1 MILDRESRKFF
12 KRREPGKRAHRSGVR
27 TVKVGGKLFLKVIER
42 IEGVGFVETQ
52 LVFSMAA
59 FNFAVVS
66 RGVRTDKFMTDI
78 QLNCGLFKKSKFIFG
93 CCEAVG
99 KFAAIVCLYTL
110 NLYPIML
117 KPGSCFF
124 QEVGRR
130 VGRLLWISP
139 QEPQTGKLVYGGI
152 LEKTLA
158 AVS

>member
-12 KRREPGKRAHRSGVR
+12 KRREPGQRAHRSGVR

-42 IEGVGFVETQ
+42 IEGMGFIETP
-52 LVFSMAA
+52 LVFTMTA

-66 RGVRTDKFMTDI
+66 WGVRTDKFMTDI

-99 KFAAIVCLYTL
+99 KFAAIVCLYTFGPYPMML
-110 NLYPIML
+110 NQAAA
-117 KPGSCFF
+117 FF
-124 QEVGRR
+124 RKSAEE

>member
-42 IEGVGFVETQ
+42 IEGMGFIETP
-52 LVFSMAA
+52 LVFTMTA

-66 RGVRTDKFMTDI
+66 WGIRTDKFMTNI
-78 QLNCGLFKKSKFIFG
+78 QLSCHLFKKGWFIFG
-93 CCEAVG
+93 CCESIG
-99 KFAAIVCLYTL
+99 KFAAIICLYTFD
-110 NLYPIML
+110 LYPMML

-139 QEPQTGKLVYGGI
+139 QCRGTR
-152 LEKTLA
+152 
-158 AVS
+158 

>member
-12 KRREPGKRAHRSGVR
+12 KRREPGQRAHRSGVR
-27 TVKVGGKLFLKVIER
+27 TVRVGGKLFLKVIER
-42 IEGVGFVETQ
+42 IEGVGFVETP
-52 LVFSMAA
+52 LVFTMAA

-99 KFAAIVCLYTL
+99 KFVAIVCLYTL

-124 QEVGRR
+124 QEAGRR
-130 VGRLLWISP
+130 VG
-139 QEPQTGKLVYGGI
+139 
-152 LEKTLA
+152 
-158 AVS
+158 